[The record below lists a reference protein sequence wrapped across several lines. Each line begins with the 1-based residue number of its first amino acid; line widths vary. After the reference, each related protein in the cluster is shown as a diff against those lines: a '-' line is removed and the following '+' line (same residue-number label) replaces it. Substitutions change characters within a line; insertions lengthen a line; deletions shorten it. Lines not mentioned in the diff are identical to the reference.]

1 MQIKC
6 VCVDAPPASEMAR
19 QTRSEPSAKAILS
32 LLDQMPGAG
41 QPLCDRK
48 GCDRKGCDRKG
59 CDRKGCDRK
68 GCDRKGCDRKGCDR
82 KGCDRK
88 GCDRKGCDRKG
99 CDRKGCDRKGVALNL
114 FEMLANALDVART
127 VTADCGVKNGAVK
140 KMQCR
145 NTAQG
150 ERAARKDQQGLNGAR
165 KGIKTVPRRE
175 RRYRTRGQAARPKT
189 RHKQE
194 APKGG
199 QGGGDVLGEKAS
211 RGASPFPAPAVLGQ
225 SGSAARRAGG
235 HKLPVG
241 VSRAHQILHYSAHPA
256 HRAQHSHAQPSG
268 ELVHVPV
275 RC

>member
-41 QPLCDRK
+41 QPLCDRKGCDRKGCDRKGCDRK

-199 QGGGDVLGEKAS
+199 QGGGTYW
-211 RGASPFPAPAVLGQ
+211 
-225 SGSAARRAGG
+225 ARR
-235 HKLPVG
+235 H
-241 VSRAHQILHYSAHPA
+241 RAA
-256 HRAQHSHAQPSG
+256 HRLFRPPPSWG
-268 ELVHVPV
+268 SQGRPHGAPGATS
-275 RC
+275 CP